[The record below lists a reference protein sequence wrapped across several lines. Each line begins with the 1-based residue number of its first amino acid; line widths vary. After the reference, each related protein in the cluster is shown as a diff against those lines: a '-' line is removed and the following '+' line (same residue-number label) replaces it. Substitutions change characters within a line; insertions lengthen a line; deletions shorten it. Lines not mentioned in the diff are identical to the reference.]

1 MTAPTED
8 IDRVLSA
15 ATALTG
21 SAEQARD
28 WFQRQPMVEYEHLTA
43 AQLVEAGRAQAVVD
57 YIASIS
63 HGSAG

>member
-8 IDRVLSA
+8 VDRVLSA

-21 SAEQARD
+21 SAEQARE
-28 WFQRQPMVEYEHLTA
+28 WFRRQPIAEYEHLTA
-43 AQLVEAGRAQAVVD
+43 AQLVEKGRAQAVVD
-57 YIASIS
+57 YIASIR